1 MKTAVIY
8 ARYSSERQNE
18 QSIEG
23 QLSSCQSYASEN
35 GIIIVDTYIDRA
47 MTGKNDNRKEFQR
60 MLKDSY
66 KQAWDYV
73 IVYKLDRFSR
83 NKYEMAIHK
92 KALRDN
98 GVKLLSAME
107 RIPDTPEGIIL
118 ESMLEGMAEY
128 YSAELSQKVT
138 RGLNENRKKG
148 LHTGGEIVFGYKVID
163 KKIYID
169 EDQAEIV
176 RYIYQEYASGVYVRD
191 IISDLTNKGIFRH
204 GKPFAENTIYRLLQN
219 EKYIG
224 ILRHNGE
231 IFTTTYPPIVPED
244 IFKIVQLKHESNKF
258 GKHTKLVTYL
268 LKGKIYCGHC
278 GKIMTSDSG
287 TSGNGT
293 ICRYYKCRGRKKG
306 SGCKKDIIKKDMIET
321 LIINTTAS
329 FLKDKDTLA
338 YLSNKIIERNRKK
351 LLKHTEL
358 NILNKEKLEVTKSLD
373 NLLACLE
380 QGIVTKSTKKRIE
393 ELEEKLEHIENNIA
407 IERAKEQVQ
416 PTQNEIIKYIKH
428 AIDKPKELL
437 IKLLIDKVIVYD
449 DKIEIYYK
457 YNNKPKSDETNHQAF
472 SFAKTRFEDSFK
484 SYKFGQTDNIKL
496 KFDVELFA

>member
-35 GIIIVDTYIDRA
+35 DIVIVDTYIDRA

-92 KALRDN
+92 KTLRDN

-176 RYIYQEYASGVYVRD
+176 RYIYQEYASGTYVKD
-191 IISDLTNKGIFRH
+191 IINNLTTRGIYRH
-204 GKPFAENTIYRLLQN
+204 NKPFAENTIYRMLKN
-219 EKYIG
+219 EKYSG
-224 ILRHNGE
+224 IFRHGDE
-231 IFTTTYPPIVPED
+231 IYTNIYPKIVPDEL
-244 IFKIVQLKHESNKF
+244 FRMVQQKNEEKKY
-258 GKHTKLVTYL
+258 GKHVKGVNYL
-268 LKGKIYCGHC
+268 LKGKLWCGYCDNQ
-278 GKIMTSDSG
+278 ISSDAG
-287 TSGNGT
+287 TSHTGKT
-293 ICRYYKCRGRKKG
+293 SRYYRCRGRKKG
-306 SGCKKDIIKKDMIET
+306 YCKKDIIRKEVIEKLVIDTTVKTLNNKET
-321 LIINTTAS
+321 LNLIA
-329 FLKDKDTLA
+329 D
-338 YLSNKIIERNRKK
+338 KIIERKK
-351 LLKHTEL
+351 SNKIEQTEL
-358 NILNKEKLEVTKSLD
+358 NLLTKEKIETQKALH
-373 NLLACLE
+373 NLISCIE
-380 QGIVTKSTKKRIE
+380 QGIITKTTKQRIE
-393 ELEEKLEHIENNIA
+393 ELENKLEQLESNILV
-407 IERAKEQVQ
+407 EQAKEK
-416 PTQNEIIKYIKH
+416 TQITKVEILKH
-428 AIDKPKELL
+428 LKNGLSKSAELM
-437 IKLLIDKVIVYD
+437 IKLLIDKIILYD

-457 YNNKPKSDETNHQAF
+457 HTNIPDDNNHRAFLFYSENYN
-472 SFAKTRFEDSFK
+472 AKINLH
-484 SYKFGQTDNIKL
+484 KFGNKDFLTIKL
-496 KFDVELFA
+496 IIDAYI